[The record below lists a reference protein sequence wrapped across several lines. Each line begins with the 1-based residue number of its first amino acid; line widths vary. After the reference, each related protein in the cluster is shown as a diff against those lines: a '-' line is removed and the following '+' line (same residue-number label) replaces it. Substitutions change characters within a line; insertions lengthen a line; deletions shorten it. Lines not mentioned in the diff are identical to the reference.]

1 MSLKSAV
8 QSRQARDSQQK
19 RDAIE
24 DVQTESTRRLNV
36 NVPAS
41 NYKAFKLKAVQNDVD
56 MSELINQWINE
67 YISKNK

>member
-8 QSRQARDSQQK
+8 QSRQTRDSQQK

-56 MSELINQWINE
+56 MSELVNQWIYE
-67 YISKNK
+67 YISKE

>member
-8 QSRQARDSQQK
+8 QSRQTRDSQQK

-24 DVQTESTRRLNV
+24 DVQAESTRRLNV

-56 MSELINQWINE
+56 MSELVNQWINE
-67 YISKNK
+67 YISRNK